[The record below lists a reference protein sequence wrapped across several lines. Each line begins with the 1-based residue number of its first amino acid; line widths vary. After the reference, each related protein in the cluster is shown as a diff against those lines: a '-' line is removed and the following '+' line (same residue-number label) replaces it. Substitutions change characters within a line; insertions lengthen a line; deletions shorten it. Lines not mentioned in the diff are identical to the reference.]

1 MLLYRRRASDSQMK
15 EPVALDDVEA
25 AVGILRNGGVIAM
38 PTDTLY
44 ALTAA
49 ARDAAAVERV
59 YAIKR
64 REGGKALP
72 LFVADMEMAEAA
84 GEFNSSARRLTRRF
98 WPGQLTIV
106 VNRQGDFQS
115 HALAGMDTV
124 ALRQPQ
130 STLAQSIIE
139 GLGAPVTGTSAN
151 RSGGRDPVS
160 PAEVHRQL
168 GHEIDLLVDG
178 GNCPVGVSSTIVDC
192 TSEPPRIL
200 REGAINQDMIDQA
213 LREGG

>member
-25 AVGILRNGGVIAM
+25 AVGILQNGGVIAM

-44 ALTAA
+44 ALTAVA
-49 ARDAAAVERV
+49 SDAAAVGRV
-59 YAIKR
+59 YAIKG

-72 LFVADMEMAEAA
+72 LFVADLEMAEAA
-84 GEFNSSARRLTRRF
+84 GVFNSSARRLARRF

-106 VNRQGDFQS
+106 VGRRKDFQS
-115 HALAGMDTV
+115 DALAGLDTV
-124 ALRQPQ
+124 ALRQPE
-130 STLAQSIIE
+130 SKIARSIIE
-139 GLGAPVTGTSAN
+139 GVGAPVTGTSAN

-160 PAEVHRQL
+160 PAEVRRQL
-168 GHEIDLLVDG
+168 GDEVDLLVDG
-178 GNCPVGVSSTIVDC
+178 GDCPVGVASAIVDC

-200 REGAINQDMIDQA
+200 REGAISAAAIDEA
-213 LREGG
+213 LRATV

>member
-25 AVGILRNGGVIAM
+25 AVGILRNGGVVAM

-44 ALTAA
+44 ALTAVA
-49 ARDAAAVERV
+49 SDAAAVGRV
-59 YAIKR
+59 YAIKG
-64 REGGKALP
+64 REGGKAMP
-72 LFVADMEMAEAA
+72 LLVADAEMAEAA
-84 GEFNSSARRLTRRF
+84 GVFSSSARRLARHF

-106 VNRQGDFQS
+106 VRRREDFQS
-115 HALAGMDTV
+115 DVLAGLNTV

-130 STLAQSIIE
+130 SEVAQLIIE
-139 GLGAPVTGTSAN
+139 GVGAPVTGTSAN

-160 PAEVHRQL
+160 PAEVRRQL
-168 GHEIDLLVDG
+168 GDEIDLLVDG
-178 GNCPVGVSSTIVDC
+178 GDCPVGVSSTIVDC

-200 REGAINQDMIDQA
+200 REGAINRDMIDAA
-213 LREGG
+213 LGA

>member
-15 EPVALDDVEA
+15 KPVALDDVEA

-44 ALTAA
+44 ALTAVA
-49 ARDAAAVERV
+49 SDATAVKRV
-59 YAIKR
+59 YAIKG

-72 LFVADMEMAEAA
+72 LFVADPEMAETA
-84 GEFNSSARRLTRRF
+84 GVFNPGARCLARRF
-98 WPGQLTIV
+98 WPGPLTIV
-106 VNRQGDFQS
+106 VPRRGDFHS
-115 HALAGMDTV
+115 DALAGLDTV
-124 ALRQPQ
+124 ALRQPN
-130 STLAQSIIE
+130 SEIAQSIIE
-139 GLGAPVTGTSAN
+139 GVGDPVTGTSAN

-160 PAEVHRQL
+160 PAEVRRQL

-178 GNCPVGVSSTIVDC
+178 GNCAVGVSSTIVDC

-200 REGAINQDMIDQA
+200 REGAISAGMIDEA
-213 LREGG
+213 LRAMA